1 MNDLYNTKGFSKYI
15 FQRGTGN
22 DQTKIVYISAAR
34 GDDACTRIYKAEEFA
49 SEELALNPATP
60 PACFKTC
67 RAAINF
73 VRNAYRQNGYCKGSF
88 WFLIEAGTTCEADD
102 CLLDAD
108 NDFPFAGLNRLHRV
122 IVGRFGPANLP
133 NPILRK
139 PTGYTVLIKG
149 DDRDYVTIKNLVFN
163 NTVRDA
169 SHPDY
174 NPSDT
179 TRPGVHTASNPIR
192 IYYANQPGEDKII
205 TEDLWVKNYSGAG
218 DGQGT
223 DQGFLHGLVVN
234 RFKMSN
240 IYKIDSTHSSGF
252 YLSKTRG
259 TKIIDCPGHMLGHD
273 RTNPL
278 AKGTMYNQGWYL
290 GFNEEMDIDG
300 VLVDDAAH
308 CGIQSRQGSGHV
320 IRNCVTLRCPMG
332 ISAGHDQ
339 NRYDKYYAEEPAP
352 NQVPVEQSMA
362 VIDCLCMHPMDI
374 YRGDE
379 APNPS
384 YRRGSGLTVNRVH
397 KLVLDGNIVALGGNS
412 TGEAYGINIG
422 EIGSE
427 EFNAQFNNGSVI
439 THVVNNNIIYN
450 WSNSGYSQL
459 FLGQPLCVDASG
471 QPRIDKLPVGFVVTN
486 NKFFDNIPQ
495 NAARKVYNVVL
506 NNSQVITNPSGF
518 QTNQF
523 FSTDMKSRIG
533 NSETSLS
540 AIGIV
545 TSAADA
551 GPVQPP
557 VSDNNF
563 TTQDYMNSLGLSAD
577 NFTQRCLQQEER
589 NYDVRF
595 TATAYNNFVRAKF
608 GEPLV
613 NSYWGDIV
621 NTPVTPPTPSK
632 PVVIFSFS
640 MSSYLDATGEYLV
653 LKDAKGTAKTY
664 KLIQNPSGS
673 TKP

>member
-1 MNDLYNTKGFSKYI
+1 MNDLYNDKGFSKYI

-22 DQTKIVYISAAR
+22 DQTKIVYISATR
-34 GDDACTRIYKAEEFA
+34 GDDNCTRIYKAEEFTNE
-49 SEELALNPATP
+49 SLALNPTTP

-88 WFLIEAGTTCEADD
+88 WFLVEGGTVCEPTD
-102 CLLDAD
+102 CLLDSD

-139 PTGYTVLIKG
+139 PDGYTILIKG
-149 DDRDYVTIKNLVFN
+149 DDRDFITIKNLVFN

-169 SHPDY
+169 SHSDY
-174 NPSDT
+174 NPTDT
-179 TRPGVHTASNPIR
+179 TRPGVHTISNPLR
-192 IYYANQPGEDKII
+192 IYYSNQDKDDAIIIEDV
-205 TEDLWVKNYSGAG
+205 WVKNYSGAG
-218 DGQGT
+218 DAQGT
-223 DQGFLHGLVVN
+223 DQGYLHGLVLN

-240 IYKIDSTHSSGF
+240 IYRTDNEYSSGF
-252 YLSKTRG
+252 YISKTKY

-278 AKGTMYNQGWYL
+278 AKGSIFNQGWYL
-290 GFNEEMDIDG
+290 GFNEYMDIDG

-308 CGIQSRQGSGHV
+308 GGIQLRQGPGHV

-339 NRYDKYYAEEPAP
+339 NRYDKYYAQKPAP
-352 NQVPVEQSMA
+352 NQVPVEQSM
-362 VIDCLCMHPMDI
+362 VISNSLCMHPMDI
-374 YRGDE
+374 YRGNE

-384 YRRGSGLTVNRVH
+384 YRRGSGITVNRVH
-397 KLVLDGNIVALGGNS
+397 GLIVDGNIIALPGNS

-422 EIGSE
+422 EIGNE
-427 EFNAQFNNGSVI
+427 ELNAQFNNSAVS
-439 THVVNNNIIYN
+439 HVMMGNIVYN
-450 WSNSGYSQL
+450 WSSNGYSQL
-459 FLGQPLCVDASG
+459 FLGQPLCKDANG
-471 QPRIDKLPVGFVVTN
+471 QDRIDKLPVGFVLKN
-486 NKFFDNIPQ
+486 NRFFDNIPQ
-495 NAARKVYNVVL
+495 STTRKVYNVVL
-506 NNSQVITNPSGF
+506 NNNQVITNPNGF

-523 FSTDMKSRIG
+523 FSTEMKSKVG

-545 TSAADA
+545 VPDGNNAVT
-551 GPVQPP
+551 QPP
-557 VSDNNF
+557 VADANF

-589 NYDVRF
+589 NYDTRF
-595 TATAYNNFVRAKF
+595 TTTAYNNFVRSKF
-608 GEPLV
+608 NQPLV
-613 NSYWGDIV
+613 KSYWEDIT
-621 NTPVTPPTPSK
+621 NTPTPTPIPQK
-632 PVVIFSFS
+632 PVTFFSLTA
-640 MSSYLDATGEYLV
+640 YTDASGEYIV
-653 LKDAKGTAKTY
+653 VKDAKGVSKTY
-664 KLIQNPSGS
+664 KLIQNPSGT
-673 TKP
+673 TKT